1 MVIKWKEEN
10 IVEIMIL
17 IARIIMLILE
27 GVTAKTAT
35 ENIAREYGMNASKL
49 WNALPK
55 IYK

>member
-1 MVIKWKEEN
+1 MRCKEEN
-10 IVEIMIL
+10 KLEILIL

-27 GVTAKTAT
+27 GATAKTAT
-35 ENIAREYGMNASKL
+35 ENIARECGMDASTL

>member
-1 MVIKWKEEN
+1 MRWKEES
-10 IVEIMIL
+10 IMEIMIL

-27 GVTAKTAT
+27 GATAKTAT